1 MEEKKRTNT
10 RTRTV
15 GNGEGSLFKSK
26 KSDCWKFQYYDSSGK
41 RKTIQQK
48 KKESVTD
55 FKKRVTDLKNKLNNG
70 TYIEKSTETFI
81 SILERYINQKYIDGI
96 TSDSSYLRDKYT
108 VNQIKSSC
116 SNFINM
122 PIQKITVYE
131 IEEAKPY
138 IRQYAQTSIDKI
150 WRLIHKTF
158 QLGVARRKIIFNPM
172 NDEILTKPIST
183 KEPQKIE
190 ALTRQE
196 EASLRKILNT
206 TERNHKYRNI
216 VLLQLDTGMRIGEVL
231 ARSKNDIDNKN
242 QTLSIHN
249 TLTKDKNSKII
260 LGKHTKT
267 YNKRTGVDKGKRII
281 DMNKEVQQIIQEQLK
296 KKITNIYGLL
306 FWDYI
311 DNTFVKYYEINS
323 WLKRLNEKYKIT
335 NLELSSHNLRH
346 TYITRLREKGVDMKV
361 IQYLVGHVEGS
372 SITDDVYTSLSKEF
386 IQDEMKK
393 VN

>member
-1 MEEKKRTNT
+1 MKEKKRTNT

-15 GNGEGSLFKSK
+15 GNGEGSLFKSQ
-26 KSDCWKFQYYDSSGK
+26 KSNCWKFQYYDSSGK

-81 SILERYINQKYIDGI
+81 SILERHVNQKYIDGI
-96 TSDSSYLRDKYT
+96 TSDSGYLRDKYT
-108 VNQIKSSC
+108 VNQIKNSC
-116 SNFINM
+116 GNFINK

-131 IEEAKPY
+131 IEDAKQY

-172 NDEILTKPIST
+172 DDETLARPISI
-183 KEPQKIE
+183 KEPQKVD

-196 EASLRKILNT
+196 ETHLRKILNT
-206 TERNHKYRNI
+206 SERNHKYRNI

-231 ARSKNDIDNKN
+231 ARSKNDVDNKN

-267 YNKRTGVDKGKRII
+267 YNKRTGIDKGKRII
-281 DMNKEVQQIIQEQLK
+281 DMNKEVQQIIQEQLQQ
-296 KKITNIYGLL
+296 KITNIYGLL

-323 WLKRLNEKYKIT
+323 WLKRLNKKYKIT

-372 SITDDVYTSLSKEF
+372 AITDEVYTSLSKEF

>member
-1 MEEKKRTNT
+1 MEKKKRTNT
-10 RTRTV
+10 KTRTV
-15 GNGEGSLFKSK
+15 GNGEGSLFKSTT
-26 KSDCWKFQYYDSSGK
+26 SGCWKFQYYDNSGR

-48 KKESVTD
+48 KKERVTY
-55 FKKRVTDLKNKLNNG
+55 FKKRVTELKSQLNNG

-81 SILERYINQKYIDGI
+81 SILERHIDPKYIDGI
-96 TSDSSYLRDKYT
+96 TSDSGYLRDKYT

-116 SNFINM
+116 GNFINK

-131 IEEAKPY
+131 IEDAKQY
-138 IRQYAQTSIDKI
+138 IRQYAQTSSDKI

-172 NDEILTKPIST
+172 NDETLTRPISI
-183 KEPQKIE
+183 KEPPKVE
-190 ALTRQE
+190 ALTRKE
-196 EASLRKILNT
+196 EELLRKILNT

-216 VLLQLDTGMRIGEVL
+216 VLLQLNTGMRIGEAL
-231 ARSKNDIDNKN
+231 ARSKNDVDIKN
-242 QTLSIHN
+242 QTLFIHN

-260 LGKHTKT
+260 LGIHTKT
-267 YNKRTGVDKGKRII
+267 YNKRTGIDKGKRII
-281 DMNKEVQQIIQEQLK
+281 DMNSEVQQIVQEQLK
-296 KKITNIYGLL
+296 QKITNFYGLL

-311 DNTFVKYYEINS
+311 DNDFIKYYEINS

-335 NLELSSHNLRH
+335 NLKLSSHNLRH

-372 SITDDVYTSLSKEF
+372 AITDEVYTPLSKEF
-386 IQDEMKK
+386 IQNELQK

>member
-1 MEEKKRTNT
+1 MEDKKRTNT

-15 GNGEGSLFKSK
+15 GNGEGSLFKSPA
-26 KSDCWKFQYYDSSGK
+26 SDCWKFQYYDTSGK

-48 KKESVTD
+48 KKESVID
-55 FKKRVTDLKNKLNNG
+55 FKKRVTELKNQLNNG

-81 SILERYINQKYIDGI
+81 SILERHINQKYIDGI
-96 TSDSSYLRDKYT
+96 TSDSGYLRDKYT
-108 VNQIKSSC
+108 VNQIKNSC
-116 SNFINM
+116 GNFINK

-131 IEEAKPY
+131 IEEAKQY

-150 WRLIHKTF
+150 WRLIQKTF

-172 NDEILTKPIST
+172 NDETLIRPISI
-183 KEPQKIE
+183 KEPQKVD

-196 EASLRKILNT
+196 ETHLRKILNT
-206 TERNHKYRNI
+206 SERNHKYRNI

-231 ARSKNDIDNKN
+231 ARSKNDVDNKN

-267 YNKRTGVDKGKRII
+267 YNKRTGIDKGKRII
-281 DMNKEVQQIIQEQLK
+281 DMNKEVQQIIQEQLQQ
-296 KKITNIYGLL
+296 KITNIYGLL

-323 WLKRLNEKYKIT
+323 WLKRLNKKYKIT

-372 SITDDVYTSLSKEF
+372 AITDEVYTSLSKEF